1 MIFFNNFIE
10 QLEFGVLSAYYL
22 TIIRKNNKV
31 SQLLYMQG
39 EKKSRKIKT
48 KSKEQNKTKKEKPM
62 KIL

>member
-48 KSKEQNKTKKEKPM
+48 KSKEQNKTKKEKP
-62 KIL
+62 KEIL